1 MKMLPLL
8 VIIIAGCAV
17 YWFVKTD
24 IKDNKARKEAVQ
36 VQAKIEKLRCKQR
49 LKSDKS
55 LVVINYQGK
64 TYSLFVQEEKCYSY
78 KLNET
83 VTAYYSKTF
92 DKLFLEK

>member
-8 VIIIAGCAV
+8 VLIIAGCAV

-24 IKDNKARKEAVQ
+24 TKDNKARKEAVQ
-36 VQAKIEKLRCKQR
+36 VQAKIEKLSCKRR

-55 LVVINYQGK
+55 LIVVKYQGK
-64 TYSLFVQEEKCYSY
+64 SYSLFVAEKKCLNY

-83 VTAYYSKTF
+83 VIAYYSKSF
-92 DKLFLEK
+92 DKLYLDK

>member
-1 MKMLPLL
+1 MLPLL
-8 VIIIAGCAV
+8 VLIIAGCAV

-24 IKDNKARKEAVQ
+24 TKDNKARKEAIQ
-36 VQAKIEKLRCKQR
+36 VEATIEKLSCKRR

-55 LVVINYQGK
+55 LIVINYQGK
-64 TYSLFVQEEKCYSY
+64 TYSLFVQEEKCNSY

-92 DKLFLEK
+92 DKLYLDK